1 MKIGNKIILTMGS
14 FDNRLNCEAGRV
26 QVVDNIIDNFIYTK
40 FIDTGDVNAF
50 SINSPYYEFCNI
62 FDSDDRIIYSNG
74 VPFVWEDV
82 I

>member
-1 MKIGNKIILTMGS
+1 MKIGDKIILTMGS
-14 FDNRLNCEAGRV
+14 FDNRLNCEASRV
-26 QVVDNIIDNFIYTK
+26 QVVDNIIGTDIYTK
-40 FIDTGDVNAF
+40 FIDTGDVNTF
-50 SINSPYYEFCNI
+50 SINSKYYEYCNI